1 MSDSD
6 EVEEGLRP
14 CLPTEGPLCSAARA
28 ISDGVLEA
36 LPPMAL
42 LSKRQHCSER
52 RLAPRSVAIGL
63 QGLRRQASAL
73 IRPWYSL
80 HERVVQLRASAASID
95 DELDP
100 EVMELSRDEVKAHFE
115 LLSYHDT
122 AIQLASYLDICGRS
136 GNEFGIKAKE
146 DSKGNHACPTDVFD
160 P

>member
-1 MSDSD
+1 M
-6 EVEEGLRP
+6 
-14 CLPTEGPLCSAARA
+14 CSAARA

-42 LSKRQHCSER
+42 LSKRQYCSER

-63 QGLRRQASAL
+63 QG
-73 IRPWYSL
+73 PWYSL

-95 DELDP
+95 DELDS
-100 EVMELSRDEVKAHFE
+100 EVIELSRDEVKAHFE

-122 AIQLASYLDICGRS
+122 AIQLASYLNICGQS
-136 GNEFGIKAKE
+136 GNEFGIQAKG
-146 DSKGNHACPTDVFD
+146 DFKGNHACATDVFD